1 MKNRKTYKPKL
12 EGQCGSGGGDGGG
25 DVGNIGRQRKR
36 NYEGANE
43 KQNTSDRDGH
53 KKNGRKREKREIEKR
68 ENKEK
73 KNTKNC
79 L

>member
-1 MKNRKTYKPKL
+1 MVVAVVMVVVM
-12 EGQCGSGGGDGGG
+12 
-25 DVGNIGRQRKR
+25 VGNIGRQRKR

-73 KNTKNC
+73 KTQRIVYKTDEVHVIPK
-79 L
+79 